1 MVRNKK
7 ATSKVTI
14 VKVLLEIAKLLLEIV
29 ILIITI
35 IKSLGE

>member
-1 MVRNKK
+1 MVKNKK
-7 ATSKVTI
+7 ATSKATI
-14 VKVLLEIAKLLLEIV
+14 TKVLLEIAKLLLEIV